1 MHTFNLDIDVE
12 TFWINFSDL
21 KGAMEESIPL
31 PLDCIT
37 YKCNK
42 CNKQLFLPKN
52 GELYLDEV
60 KSPVSAIL
68 TREKEELEEIHLRSC
83 ANGLLQ
89 LDEEVGLPENILIFM
104 RKNSVDVINSFN
116 IASEEYKPILVV
128 QSCTVLHN
136 PVMVLYQRNG
146 SKNFTYFRLITKNFD
161 SILNVNP
168 DQNEQSGMESVID
181 EESALSMQQNL
192 PRLTGGGRKILQDF
206 RYICQWC
213 SPETL
218 AKKNRG
224 RFREIRN
231 YRDHFRKY
239 HEDTHPFSEFLN
251 KVERNDPTWFCKLC
265 RQKISLGNQLRHQII
280 CRPPNYE
287 TKKKK
292 DDESSSSSDSDN
304 DVNKK
309 VCSSEETNH
318 AATSTS

>member
-12 TFWINFSDL
+12 SFWINFSDL
-21 KGAMEESIPL
+21 KKAMEESIPL

-60 KSPVSAIL
+60 KSPISAIL
-68 TREKEELEEIHLRSC
+68 TKEKEQLEEIHLRSC
-83 ANGLLQ
+83 DNGQLQ
-89 LDEEVGLPENILIFM
+89 LDEEIGLPENILIFM
-104 RKNSVDVINSFN
+104 RKNNVDVIKSFN
-116 IASEEYKPILVV
+116 FASEEYKPILVV
-128 QSCTVLHN
+128 KSCTVLHN

-146 SKNFTYFRLITKNFD
+146 SKNYTYFRLITKNFD

-168 DQNEQSGMESVID
+168 DQSEQMDSVLD

-192 PRLTGGGRKILQDF
+192 PRLTGGGRKILQDY

-239 HEDTHPFSEFLN
+239 HEDSHPFSEFLN

-280 CRPPNYE
+280 CRPPNYD
-287 TKKKK
+287 KKKK
-292 DDESSSSSDSDN
+292 KEDESSSSSDSET

-309 VCSSEETNH
+309 VESSEATNH
-318 AATSTS
+318 AATSSS